1 MYTLQGGLKMK
12 KSKCIYLVLT
22 LMFILILSPKVLAE
36 ENKEIEKA
44 LIDQLGDDYEKKL
57 ELNQK
62 AADNATKIEKYFSK
76 KRNGEIKYPNY
87 IGGLYIN
94 KNNNL
99 VVQFVESAI
108 PAEND
113 KQYNNYQAIKN
124 VSEDIDIEFVSYSYL
139 DLQEIHDIILDYYLN
154 KNENKNIVG
163 LHIDVEKNS
172 VIVNF
177 REYNDEVINY
187 FKENVINSPA
197 VVFDK
202 GEVYSVVSDSNNEKD
217 NDTIKVTDINP
228 GAGFTIIGNNE
239 KKSDCSVGY
248 RARLTSD
255 PKRIGF
261 VTAAHCFNAKGNTS
275 TIYSLPNIGKVTK
288 FQFDEDLDAAW
299 VETFDNINPTNKFEY
314 EQTFNPNILSQRD
327 GDYVST
333 EIDKRHLQG
342 RYVAKLGTS
351 SMITIGEISW
361 PSDTI
366 TFVHKDKD
374 GNEIES
380 VLKDVVLVNGS
391 NGGAAPG
398 DSGGVV
404 VQVQYGDFINKYPTN
419 GIVAASNNGTSYYA
433 YIKATN
439 INNAFGLERY

>member
-1 MYTLQGGLKMK
+1 MK
-12 KSKCIYLVLT
+12 KGKCIYLVLT
-22 LMFILILSPKVLAE
+22 LMFILILSPEVLAE

-44 LIDQLGDDYEKKL
+44 LINQLGDDYEKKL

-99 VVQFVESAI
+99 VVQFVKSAI

-124 VSEDIDIEFVSYSYL
+124 VSEDIDIEFVSYSYS

-163 LHIDVEKNS
+163 LHIDVERNS
-172 VIVNF
+172 VMVNF
-177 REYNDEVINY
+177 REYNDEIINY
-187 FKENVINSPA
+187 FKENVIDSPA
-197 VVFDK
+197 VVFDE
-202 GEVYSVVSDSNNEKD
+202 GEVYSVVSDSTFDKD
-217 NDTIKVTDINP
+217 EDTVKVTDINP
-228 GAGFTIIGNNE
+228 GAGFQTINNIG
-239 KKSDCSVGY
+239 KKSNCSVGY
-248 RARLTSD
+248 RARLISN

-261 VTAAHCFNAKGNTS
+261 VTAAHCFDAKKGQTS

-288 FQFDEDLDAAW
+288 FQLDEDLDAAW
-299 VETFDNINPTNKFEY
+299 VETFDSINPTNKFEY
-314 EQTFNPNILSQRD
+314 DQTFNLNQGN

-333 EIDKRHLQG
+333 EVNKWHLQG

-351 SMITIGEISW
+351 TKITIGEISW

-366 TFVHKDKD
+366 TFVEIDND
-374 GNEIES
+374 GNKIES
-380 VLKDVVLVNGS
+380 ILKDVVTISGG
-391 NGGAAPG
+391 GGAASG

-404 VQVQYGDFINKYPTN
+404 VEVQYGAFINEYPTN
-419 GIVAASNNGTSYYA
+419 GIEIAASNNGHWA
-433 YIKATN
+433 YVKATN